1 LVRSGTG
8 VKVDIFR
15 PFSRRHPIVLQQSAL
30 VVRIDI
36 RQLTQRTGTLIA
48 VCVDGYRFSECHKA
62 TKSSNLRWMMWTI
75 AGISNWETYYY
86 NTDITQFCPN
96 YLGFTPVDD
105 KAIYELTS
113 PMTRIHDA
121 STPTLIQHGELDQR
135 GVHHGFLSTC
145 WHDSYGAALLCL

>member
-1 LVRSGTG
+1 
-8 VKVDIFR
+8 
-15 PFSRRHPIVLQQSAL
+15 
-30 VVRIDI
+30 
-36 RQLTQRTGTLIA
+36 
-48 VCVDGYRFSECHKA
+48 
-62 TKSSNLRWMMWTI
+62 MWTI

-113 PMTRIHDA
+113 PMTRIHEA

-135 GVHHGFLSTC
+135 GAHHDFLYCFGTI
-145 WHDSYGAALLCL
+145 HPEALYCCVQL

>member
-1 LVRSGTG
+1 
-8 VKVDIFR
+8 
-15 PFSRRHPIVLQQSAL
+15 
-30 VVRIDI
+30 
-36 RQLTQRTGTLIA
+36 
-48 VCVDGYRFSECHKA
+48 
-62 TKSSNLRWMMWTI
+62 MMWTI

-135 GVHHGFLSTC
+135 GVRHDFLSTC
-145 WHDSYGAALLCL
+145 WNDSYGAALLCI

>member
-1 LVRSGTG
+1 MS
-8 VKVDIFR
+8 
-15 PFSRRHPIVLQQSAL
+15 
-30 VVRIDI
+30 
-36 RQLTQRTGTLIA
+36 
-48 VCVDGYRFSECHKA
+48 
-62 TKSSNLRWMMWTI
+62 

-113 PMTRIHDA
+113 PMTRIHEA

-135 GVHHGFLSTC
+135 GTYHPSLPHLGTLTIAVKV
-145 WHDSYGAALLCL
+145 ALQALAVPFAC